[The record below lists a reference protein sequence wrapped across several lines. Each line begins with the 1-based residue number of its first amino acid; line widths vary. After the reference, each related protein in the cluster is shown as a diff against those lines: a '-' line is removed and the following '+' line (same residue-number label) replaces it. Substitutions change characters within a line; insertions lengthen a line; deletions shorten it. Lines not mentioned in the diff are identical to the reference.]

1 MKYLRSLR
9 VSIFLAVR
17 SLWRGNKGIT
27 TLTITML
34 ALIYINLLFLPSLI
48 EGLGYK
54 VSQQLIE
61 TLTSNVI
68 LTSSSS
74 NSNISNVDE
83 LLNKVQSNTDVSG
96 ATPALRIGTQ
106 ISKGDTSNVWSVDA
120 IDPATYGDVFS
131 TPNNMIESTFLDKT
145 DTDSIVLGVEIAG
158 AGQTGL
164 QGYAASLKNVHTGDI
179 VTISLINGKT
189 HDFTV
194 KGIFKNDFL
203 QSDQRAYI
211 SQDEASVLLPTT
223 VNHATS
229 IYVKSKGVNSDI
241 SLGDKLISEQPGI
254 KYQTSDD
261 LAGSVKDQLKTFDL
275 INRILKIISLIVASI
290 TVFIVTYVDLINK
303 RKQIGIERAIGIQS
317 KAIIGNYLLKSI
329 FFAALGIGIGILVF
343 LYVLV
348 PLVIQHPFKFPYGY
362 VSLYIDQAAM
372 IQNAIILA
380 IVAFISSLVPAVQS
394 VRIKILDAIWG
405 I

>member
-1 MKYLRSLR
+1 MKLLRSIR

-27 TLTITML
+27 VLTISML

-48 EGLGYK
+48 EGLGHK
-54 VSQQLIE
+54 VSQQLVE
-61 TLTSNVI
+61 TLTSSVI
-68 LTSSSS
+68 LASSNSSS
-74 NSNISNVDE
+74 NISDIDGLLSKVRSNSSV
-83 LLNKVQSNTDVSG
+83 VG
-96 ATPALRIGTQ
+96 ATPTLRIGTQ

-120 IDPATYGDVFS
+120 IDPSSYGDVFT
-131 TPNNMIESTFLDKT
+131 TPNNMIEGSFLDKS

-164 QGYAASLKNVHTGDI
+164 QGYAASLKNVHAGDI
-179 VTISLINGKT
+179 VTVSLINGKT

-194 KGIFKNDFL
+194 KGIFNNDFL

-211 SQDEASVLLPTT
+211 SRYESGQLLPITT
-223 VNHATS
+223 DHATS
-229 IYVKSKGVNSDI
+229 IYVKSNNRMTDTN
-241 SLGDKLISEQPGI
+241 LGKSLISNQTGI

-261 LAGSVKDQLKTFDL
+261 LAGSIKDQLKTFDL
-275 INRILKIISLIVASI
+275 INRILKIISLVVAAI

-317 KAIIGNYLLKSI
+317 RAIIGNYLLKSL
-329 FFAALGIGIGILVF
+329 FFAAIGIGIGILGL
-343 LYVLV
+343 LYVIA
-348 PLVIQHPFKFPYGY
+348 PLIVQHPFKFPYGY

-372 IQNAIILA
+372 LQNAIILA

-394 VRIKILDAIWG
+394 VRIKILEAIWG

>member
-106 ISKGDTSNVWSVDA
+106 ISKGDTSNVW
-120 IDPATYGDVFS
+120 
-131 TPNNMIESTFLDKT
+131 
-145 DTDSIVLGVEIAG
+145 
-158 AGQTGL
+158 
-164 QGYAASLKNVHTGDI
+164 
-179 VTISLINGKT
+179 
-189 HDFTV
+189 
-194 KGIFKNDFL
+194 
-203 QSDQRAYI
+203 
-211 SQDEASVLLPTT
+211 
-223 VNHATS
+223 
-229 IYVKSKGVNSDI
+229 
-241 SLGDKLISEQPGI
+241 
-254 KYQTSDD
+254 
-261 LAGSVKDQLKTFDL
+261 
-275 INRILKIISLIVASI
+275 
-290 TVFIVTYVDLINK
+290 
-303 RKQIGIERAIGIQS
+303 
-317 KAIIGNYLLKSI
+317 
-329 FFAALGIGIGILVF
+329 
-343 LYVLV
+343 
-348 PLVIQHPFKFPYGY
+348 
-362 VSLYIDQAAM
+362 
-372 IQNAIILA
+372 
-380 IVAFISSLVPAVQS
+380 
-394 VRIKILDAIWG
+394 
-405 I
+405 

>member
-1 MKYLRSLR
+1 MKFLRSIR
-9 VSIFLAVR
+9 VSIFLAIR

-27 TLTITML
+27 VLTITML

-48 EGLGYK
+48 EGLGHK
-54 VSQQLIE
+54 VGQQLIE

-68 LTSSSS
+68 VSSS
-74 NSNISNVDE
+74 NSSSNIAKVDE
-83 LLNKVQSNTDVSG
+83 TLTKIKSNTDVNG
-96 ATPALRIGTQ
+96 ATPTLRIGTQ
-106 ISKGDTSNVWSVDA
+106 ISKGDISNVWSVDA
-120 IDPATYGDVFS
+120 VDPASFSDVFT
-131 TPNNMIESTFLDKT
+131 TPNNMIEGSFLDKN

-164 QGYAASLKNVHTGDI
+164 QGYAISLKNVHAGDT
-179 VTISLINGKT
+179 VTVSLINGKT

-194 KGIFKNDFL
+194 KGIFNNNFL

-211 SQDEASVLLPTT
+211 SQNEASLLLPTT
-223 VNHATS
+223 INHATS
-229 IYVKSKGVNSDI
+229 IYVKSKGAISDTD
-241 SLGDKLISEQPGI
+241 LGNNLTSVQSGI
-254 KYQTSDD
+254 RYQTSDD
-261 LAGSVKDQLKTFDL
+261 LAGSVRDQLKTFDM
-275 INRILKIISLIVASI
+275 INQILKIISLVVAAI

-303 RKQIGIERAIGIQS
+303 RKQIGIERAIGIGS
-317 KAIIGNYLLKSI
+317 RAIVGNYLLKSL
-329 FFAALGIGIGILVF
+329 FFAAIGISIGSLTF
-343 LYVLV
+343 LYVIA

-362 VSLYIDQAAM
+362 VSLYIDQTAM